1 MDHRPLPRPRLTPSA
16 GPFHVQGGF
25 MWLNIITG
33 AVMLATAVVAF
44 LTLRAAFRIRRE

>member
-33 AVMLATAVVAF
+33 AVMLATQAYMD
-44 LTLRAAFRIRRE
+44 LMWWIYIG